1 MKTARLSPI
10 LVAVI
15 GSVLCLFAVGGILY
29 FVAKPTQDKI
39 VAQQARFA
47 ANYPDSTAP
56 VQAKARKDLA
66 DAKIKVAQTKARWAQ
81 TSAAIMPR
89 YDVGAPRFT
98 SLAQLTYELTHYLGP
113 DIERQ
118 LRVGGVTSGTKVA
131 LPAPPISPNDITNAP
146 VVIPLGAITVN
157 GDFRRILT
165 HFYDWQYF
173 NRLVLVDGL
182 NLTGNSPY
190 MQGTYNATLYI
201 FPQNDDKVVPPIPA
215 AGGGAAGTAAPGAA
229 AFPGGPGRPGSS
241 GGPPPAAGSSG

>member
-1 MKTARLSPI
+1 MKTARLTPGI
-10 LVAVI
+10 VAAI
-15 GSVLCLFAVGGILY
+15 GITLSLLALGGILY
-29 FVAKPTQDKI
+29 FLVKPTQDRI
-39 VAQQARFA
+39 VVQKARFD
-47 ANYPDSTAP
+47 ANYPDSTPP

-98 SLAQLTYELTHYLGP
+98 SLGQLTYELTHYLGP

-131 LPAPPISPNDITNAP
+131 LPPPPISPNDITNAP
-146 VVIPLGAITVN
+146 VVIQLGSITVN

-190 MQGTYNATLYI
+190 MQGTYTATLYI

-215 AGGGAAGTAAPGAA
+215 AGGGAAAGAAPGPG
-229 AFPGGPGRPGSS
+229 AFPGGRP
-241 GGPPPAAGSSG
+241 GGPPPGAGHGG

>member
-1 MKTARLSPI
+1 MKTARLSPYVI
-10 LVAVI
+10 LAI
-15 GSVLCLFAVGGILY
+15 GGVLGFLAIGAIAY
-29 FVAKPTQDKI
+29 FVIKPTMDKI
-39 VAQQARFA
+39 TAQQARYQ
-47 ANYPDSTAP
+47 ANYPDSTLP
-56 VQAKARKDLA
+56 VQNAARKGLA
-66 DAKIKVAQTKARWAQ
+66 GAKVQVAQTKARWAQ

-89 YDVGAPRFT
+89 YDVGGPRFT
-98 SLAQLTYELTHYLGP
+98 SLHQLTYELTRFLGP

-118 LRVGGVTSGTKVA
+118 LRVGNVTSSTKVT
-131 LPAPPISPNDITNAP
+131 LPPPPLSPNDITNAP

-201 FPQNDDKVVPPIPA
+201 FPQNDDKVVPPIPQA
-215 AGGGAAGTAAPGAA
+215 GGAAGAAPGAA
-229 AFPGGPGRPGSS
+229 PGAGAFPGSSPSPNGRPGSPPS
-241 GGPPPAAGSSG
+241 GG